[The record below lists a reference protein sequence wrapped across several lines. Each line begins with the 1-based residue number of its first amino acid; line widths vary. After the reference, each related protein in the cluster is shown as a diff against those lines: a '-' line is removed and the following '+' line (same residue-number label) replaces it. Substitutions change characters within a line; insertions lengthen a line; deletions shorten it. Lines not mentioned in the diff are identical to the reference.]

1 MWREKVTENCCRK
14 TDPTL
19 FRILVAKYM
28 GVSTKHSWSH
38 LYPHYVGCSRRF
50 LNPSRWFK
58 LRSGYAGHGYIGS
71 ILSVSSVS
79 TDLSTAL
86 MLVEV
91 NEARDASDNVCRFVH
106 HNHGSCTETSLC
118 PDQVIK
124 VHEHIITYTETQRSK
139 SMSIKRGVNET

>member
-1 MWREKVTENCCRK
+1 MMVAQEGSLIPAGDLNSEVA
-14 TDPTL
+14 TL
-19 FRILVAKYM
+19 FM
-28 GVSTKHSWSH
+28 GI
-38 LYPHYVGCSRRF
+38 F
-50 LNPSRWFK
+50 
-58 LRSGYAGHGYIGS
+58 GS

-79 TDLSTAL
+79 PDLSTAL

-124 VHEHIITYTETQRSK
+124 VHEHIVTYTETQRSK
-139 SMSIKRGVNET
+139 SMSIKRAVNET